1 MQTVSNEHDSWNEYR
16 RLILSEL
23 ERLDQSMKH
32 SDQSDTASINKLLLD
47 VIKLREEVVALKVK
61 AGIWGILGGVITT
74 IGAILLKFV

>member
-1 MQTVSNEHDSWNEYR
+1 MSNDHDGWDEYR

-23 ERLDQSMKH
+23 ERLDEAVKDSNK
-32 SDQSDTASINKLLLD
+32 SDAAALNKLLLD

-61 AGIWGILGGVITT
+61 AGVWGILGGVITT

>member
-1 MQTVSNEHDSWNEYR
+1 MANDHDGWDEYR

-23 ERLDQSMKH
+23 ERLDVAVRDSNK
-32 SDQSDTASINKLLLD
+32 SDTESLNKLLLD

>member
-1 MQTVSNEHDSWNEYR
+1 MSNDPESWNEYR

-23 ERLDQSMKH
+23 ERLDEAVKESHKT
-32 SDQSDTASINKLLLD
+32 DTEALQKLLLD

-61 AGIWGILGGVITT
+61 AGVWGILGGVITT